1 MASDLSCVVHVHST
15 YSDGTATVPEI
26 AAAARRA
33 GAGAVLVTDHDTLAA
48 RREEGFYDGVL
59 VLAGLELTVGRGHLL
74 AFGVEHAP
82 AAPDAASA
90 CAAVKR
96 AGGVGIAAHPFSAG
110 SRMLPKKIVPPHPWP
125 ELHGCAGLEL
135 WSLTTDAA
143 EGWRTPREAI
153 RAFRAPE
160 RVLDGPPAHHVLAW
174 DRLCARRRTV
184 AVGGLDA
191 HQTGVRVG
199 GRVLSPMPNERWFGL
214 LRTHL
219 VLDRPLP
226 ADLQGARGAV
236 YGALREGRCFLH
248 RPTVFPADGA
258 RFGADRPN
266 AEVPMGAEAPAG
278 PATLRLTLPRA
289 ADVTLRKDGEPILA
303 AHATTRVEHAV
314 DAPGAYRA
322 EARVAGRLWLLSNP
336 VYLR

>member
-1 MASDLSCVVHVHST
+1 MASGLSCVVHVHST

-33 GAGAVLVTDHDTLAA
+33 GADAVLVTDHDTLAA
-48 RREEGFYDGVL
+48 RREEGFHDGVL
-59 VLAGLELTVGRGHLL
+59 VLAGVEVTAGAGHLL
-74 AFGVEHAP
+74 AFDLERAP
-82 AAPDAASA
+82 AAPDAATA
-90 CAAVKR
+90 CAAVAR

-125 ELHGCAGLEL
+125 ELDRCAGLEL
-135 WSLTTDAA
+135 WSLATDAA
-143 EGWRTPREAI
+143 EGWRTPRDAI
-153 RAFRAPE
+153 RGLRAPD
-160 RVLDGPPAHHVLAW
+160 RALDGPPESHLLAW

-191 HQTGVRVG
+191 HQHGVRVR
-199 GRVLSPMPNERWFGL
+199 GRVLSPMPHERWFGL

-219 VLDRPLP
+219 VLERPLP
-226 ADLQGARGAV
+226 ADLPGARAAV

-248 RPTVFPADGA
+248 RPTIFGAGGA
-258 RFGADRPN
+258 RFGAERAAGP
-266 AEVPMGAEAPAG
+266 VPMGAEAPAG
-278 PATLRLTLPRA
+278 PATLRLCLPRP
-289 ADVTLRKDGEPILA
+289 ADVTLRRDGEPILTA
-303 AHATTRVEHAV
+303 AARMHVEHAV
-314 DAPGAYRA
+314 KAPGAYRA